1 MFRTGI
7 ATGLALASALLFT
20 STTAWSQSKRPR
32 GEVVPSAPAPTR
44 PDASPRVVETETVP
58 QAGVRPGSVERSEI
72 AAIRA
77 HLERRLARVDRN
89 SGVGILVTSVDDGRV
104 WFAHNAD
111 APLKPASVL
120 KLFTSAAA
128 LLRFGPDFE
137 YETRI
142 YVRPRLHGERG
153 RSDVWVV
160 GSGDPAIG
168 DPRFAERAGQ
178 KGSDLL
184 RAWADTLVR
193 RGVAEVETLFLD
205 DSVFDRQWRNRDWPA
220 DQALRWYQAPVGA
233 LCVNDN
239 CIDASVL
246 LEGRVPTIRVEP
258 PLPSDW
264 IVNELQRARQHSP
277 RILHSGGAGGFVFSG
292 PVARAHQFEST
303 ACADPTLFFGAAL
316 REALESRG
324 ISVRRVARGEYVE
337 SGQDR
342 ARLVLR
348 HRTRLADAV
357 WRCNTFS
364 QNLFAECIAKTLS
377 AYRPDGRRSTAAGSW
392 DEGLRVARHTLEDAG
407 VSLRGAD
414 FRDGCGLSH
423 GNRVTARQ
431 TADLLRVMLR
441 QERRVAETFVAS
453 LAVCGGEEGS
463 MRTRFADELLRGRV
477 VGKTGS
483 ISGVSTLAGYLT
495 RDDGEQLAFAILM
508 NDAGNDALAVE
519 VCRVLAGDYPSA
531 GDEPGVRRERKT
543 PR

>member
-1 MFRTGI
+1 MFRAGF
-7 ATGLALASALLFT
+7 ASGMALAGVLLLT
-20 STTAWSQSKRPR
+20 STTALSQSKRPR
-32 GEVVPSAPAPTR
+32 GEAPPPAPTR
-44 PDASPRVVETETVP
+44 PDAAPRVVETETVP
-58 QAGVRPGSVERSEI
+58 RAAVRPDRAERAEI

-77 HLERRLARVDRN
+77 HLERRLSRVDRN
-89 SGVGILVTSVDDGRV
+89 AGVSILVTSVDDGHV

-111 APLKPASVL
+111 APLKPASVM

-142 YVRPRLHGERG
+142 YVRPRLHGQRG

-178 KGSDLL
+178 QGSDLL

-193 RGVAEVETLFLD
+193 RGIAEVETLYLD
-205 DSVFDRQWRNRDWPA
+205 DSVFDRQWRNRDWPS

-246 LEGRVPTIRVEP
+246 LEGRVPTLRVEP
-258 PLPSDW
+258 PLPADW
-264 IVNELQRARQHSP
+264 IVNDLQRARQHAP
-277 RILHSGGAGGFVFSG
+277 RILHSEGGGGFVFRG
-292 PVARAHQFEST
+292 GVARAHRFEST

-316 REALESRG
+316 REALEGRG
-324 ISVRRVARGEYVE
+324 ISVGRVARGEYVE
-337 SGQDR
+337 SGQER
-342 ARLVLR
+342 SRMVLR
-348 HRTRLADAV
+348 HRTRLADVV

-364 QNLFAECIAKTLS
+364 QNLFAECLSKTLS

-392 DEGLRVARHTLEDAG
+392 EEGLRIARHTLEDAG
-407 VSLRGAD
+407 VSLRGAE

-431 TADLLRVMLR
+431 TVDLLRVMLR
-441 QERRVAETFVAS
+441 QDRRVADSFVAS
-453 LAVCGGEEGS
+453 LAVCGAEEGS
-463 MRTRFADELLRGRV
+463 MRTRFADELLHGRV

-519 VCRVLAGDYPSA
+519 VCRALVGELPVA
-531 GDEPGVRRERKT
+531 DEPGVRRERKT